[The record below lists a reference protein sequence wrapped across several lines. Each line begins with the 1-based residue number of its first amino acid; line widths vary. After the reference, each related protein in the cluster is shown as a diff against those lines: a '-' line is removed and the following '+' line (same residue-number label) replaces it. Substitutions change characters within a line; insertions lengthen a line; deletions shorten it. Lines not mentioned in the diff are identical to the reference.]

1 MASKTA
7 LGRKQVEHTETP
19 IQHEWDD
26 IRWAEIMGLT
36 RRKPKR
42 TFEEMLNTVGEYLSD
57 LIISDDS
64 EDLGDKDDNKD
75 DSELGKLSDDN

>member
-1 MASKTA
+1 
-7 LGRKQVEHTETP
+7 
-19 IQHEWDD
+19 
-26 IRWAEIMGLT
+26 
-36 RRKPKR
+36 
-42 TFEEMLNTVGEYLSD
+42 MLNTVGEYLSD